1 MNKKLHLSMVFGG
14 SVLFFSQAQAHV
26 SVISP
31 PAMVDAT
38 STVELGVPHGCEGK
52 DVSRVEVTVP
62 ENFTSIRPRDAL
74 LGPATFEKDEA
85 TGRITKIIWTK
96 PQGAVLPADTHYYTV
111 SFRAK
116 MPNTPF
122 ATVYLPTT
130 QYCKG
135 DNGEELAVAW
145 DQIST
150 DHSNH
155 DTSKPAPAMLIFPV
169 RYAGWNQFSSQ
180 EHLHDMTVFK
190 DAQIVWKG
198 NAAYSSNPVTTQMI
212 QNDSSLTP
220 LTEIHPGDS
229 FWVKF

>member
-1 MNKKLHLSMVFGG
+1 MNTKLTLSTVFTG

-31 PAMVDAT
+31 PAMVGTT
-38 STVELGVPHGCEGK
+38 STVELGVGHGCEDK
-52 DVSRVEVTVP
+52 DVARVEVVIP
-62 ENFTSIRPRDAL
+62 AEMTSIRPRDAL
-74 LGPATFEKDEA
+74 FGPATFEKDD

-116 MPNTPF
+116 MPDTPF
-122 ATVYLPTT
+122 KMVYLPTT
-130 QYCKG
+130 QFCKA
-135 DNGEELAVAW
+135 DNGDELAVAW
-145 DQIST
+145 DQITT
-150 DHSNH
+150 DHASH
-155 DTSKPAPAMLIFPV
+155 ATSKPAPAMLIFPV
-169 RYAGWNQFSSQ
+169 RYAGWNQFTTQ
-180 EHLHDMTVFK
+180 EHLHDMSVFK

-198 NAAYSSNPVTTQMI
+198 SAAYSSNPVTTQMI

-220 LTEIHPGDS
+220 LSEIHPGDS